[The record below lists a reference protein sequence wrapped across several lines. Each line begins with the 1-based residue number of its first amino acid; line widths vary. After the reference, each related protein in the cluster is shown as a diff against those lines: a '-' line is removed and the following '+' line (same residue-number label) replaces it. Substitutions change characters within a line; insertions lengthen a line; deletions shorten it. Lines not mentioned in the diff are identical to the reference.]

1 MAAKESKYTIRSDG
15 LHEAIRVI
23 NGKRVAFR
31 GKTDAIVERK
41 MIDYREKEERG
52 PLFKDVAEKW
62 KEESFPALTPGT
74 LRCYT
79 AAYNRA
85 VDRFQDIPIKELTV
99 NDIDVLLQSMG
110 RQKFARK
117 TVANQRI
124 VINLICR
131 SAVLDGVLRYNP
143 CTEARVPKGLK
154 TTPRLLPSDEE
165 LEIVKKGWNKPN
177 GLLPYFILYTG
188 CRKGEALALTH
199 KDIDRKKKIITINK
213 SLTYIGSKPALKEP
227 KTAAGIREI
236 ILLDNLAE
244 VLPRGI
250 GLVFPGKDGGLMKP
264 GAYERTWDRWQD
276 KAGVTLTAHQLRH
289 GYATMLFEAGISERD
304 AMELLGHTDIALT
317 HKIYTHIRK
326 SRKEETAAILNQVA
340 KTF

>member
-1 MAAKESKYTIRSDG
+1 MAKKSKYSIRSDG

-41 MIDYREKEERG
+41 MIEYREREERG

-62 KEESFPALTPGT
+62 KEEYFPALSPGT

-85 VDRFQDIPIKELTV
+85 VDRFRDIPIKELTV
-99 NDIDVLLQSMG
+99 NDIDALLQSMG

-143 CTEARVPKGLK
+143 CAEAKVPKGLK

-165 LEIVKKGWNKPN
+165 LEIVKGGWNKPN

-188 CRKGEALALTH
+188 CRKGEALALDH

-264 GAYERTWDRWQD
+264 GAYERTWGRWQ
-276 KAGVTLTAHQLRH
+276 KQAKVTLTAHQLRH

-326 SRKEETAAILNQVA
+326 SRKEETAAILNQAA